1 MSHVIETPSEES
13 KVSLHYLMSRYAA
26 SPALWVAQAIV
37 HQLET
42 ITSQMGEGWGNPY
55 LRLLIIWQAI
65 ERQHLLTRQSRYPDL
80 DLSREINK
88 HLNWL
93 SEHPQALQYPVLQ
106 KTSGRLALYWDTN
119 SDAQEAKRTTPHRKG
134 VH

>member
-1 MSHVIETPSEES
+1 MMSHVIETPSEES

-26 SPALWVAQAIV
+26 SPALWVA
-37 HQLET
+37 
-42 ITSQMGEGWGNPY
+42 
-55 LRLLIIWQAI
+55 QAI